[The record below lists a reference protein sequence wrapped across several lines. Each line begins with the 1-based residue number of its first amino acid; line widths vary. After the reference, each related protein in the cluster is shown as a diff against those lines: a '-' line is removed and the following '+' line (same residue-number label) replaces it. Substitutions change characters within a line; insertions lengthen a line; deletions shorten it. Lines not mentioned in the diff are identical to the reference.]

1 MTRDHGLINQV
12 LNAPEVIGAVCPD
25 GVTALDAK
33 GLDDGSRIFL
43 KVVREQ
49 GPAGAG
55 GGEVRAKE
63 HLCPTVVGVFVLQ
76 RTLAGVFEV
85 HTCLLNSCR
94 GAKAVAAGKL
104 GVEWMF
110 LHTDATRLYSLC
122 PDSNPAS
129 MHYAFAVGFHQAFHR
144 AHLWLKGGKPEGAT
158 VVELTVQQWAYKNAD
173 RYRETGQAFHKQL
186 HAGREDHH
194 GEDVLHDGM
203 LGVALQM
210 GGVQP
215 FKAQELYN
223 TWAVA
228 AGYAPGQFKGRLS
241 NGEQL
246 VDIAE
251 ALITYHP
258 GTKQVGI
265 LKGF

>member
-1 MTRDHGLINQV
+1 MKIEITRDHGLINQV

-33 GLDDGSRIFL
+33 GLDDGTRIFL
-43 KVVREQ
+43 KVLKGEAV
-49 GPAGAG
+49 AGIY
-55 GGEVRAKE
+55 
-63 HLCPTVVGVFVLQ
+63 VLQ
-76 RTLAGVFEV
+76 RTLPGVFEV

-110 LHTDATRLYSLC
+110 LNTEATRLYSLC

-144 AHLWLKGGKPEGAT
+144 AQLWQKGGKPEGAT

-186 HAGREDHH
+186 HAGREEHH

-203 LGVALQM
+203 LGLALTM

-246 VDIAE
+246 IDIAE